1 MNFIVLLDLVPCKK
15 NFRIIG
21 KKERDVEKISMKKGK
36 RMVLILRWKSAR
48 LKAIPEDKQVYR
60 EAANLLSLKLI
71 KSSLIV
77 TISA

>member
-1 MNFIVLLDLVPCKK
+1 
-15 NFRIIG
+15 
-21 KKERDVEKISMKKGK
+21 
-36 RMVLILRWKSAR
+36 MVLILRWKSAR